1 MYSCTLIEDIINS
14 ETADSIYS
22 VFEAIKNKISIKQSS
37 IGLNIESKTLFL
49 NVRKFRFCIS
59 SDFA

>member
-37 IGLNIESKTLFL
+37 IGLNIES
-49 NVRKFRFCIS
+49 
-59 SDFA
+59 